1 MQVDNATLAEKK
13 TARAVPIMQP
23 ALTPFQ
29 RCIHFPFNRGILLTF
44 EGQGVTHHS
53 TVCYLYVSTHFNP
66 QLLPTLVPT
75 CSGPVGEAVV
85 GPEHVRDAQEVLDRA
100 QGAPY
105 LKLEILKC

>member
-1 MQVDNATLAEKK
+1 MNH
-13 TARAVPIMQP
+13 I
-23 ALTPFQ
+23 
-29 RCIHFPFNRGILLTF
+29 N
-44 EGQGVTHHS
+44 HHS
-53 TVCYLYVSTHFNP
+53 VAVGSQLLQPPTSTNQRWYLFRSGYYDRTHFNP